1 MEEEDGAVLM
11 LMLVLCVLRGASP
24 KGDAKLS
31 FIGFRHKG
39 HRPTSRPTGGGVVRR
54 VLKLDVRRIGKARA
68 GIRRAAFG
76 GAAAPREGGA
86 EALCRALVDGFRDAE
101 VPDGGERESGRG
113 RGGDTHTHIRAG
125 ARDEARLQ
133 AFCLY
138 PRPRP
143 GLP

>member
-39 HRPTSRPTGGGVVRR
+39 HRPTSRPTGGGGGVRR

-86 EALCRALVDGFRDAE
+86 EALSGVHWWTVFAMLRCPMEERARVAE
-101 VPDGGERESGRG
+101 E
-113 RGGDTHTHIRAG
+113 
-125 ARDEARLQ
+125 
-133 AFCLY
+133 
-138 PRPRP
+138 
-143 GLP
+143 